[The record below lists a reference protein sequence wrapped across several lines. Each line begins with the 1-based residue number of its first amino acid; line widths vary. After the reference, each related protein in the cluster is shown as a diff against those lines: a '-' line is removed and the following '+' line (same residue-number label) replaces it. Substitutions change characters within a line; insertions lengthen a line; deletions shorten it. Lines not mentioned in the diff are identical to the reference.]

1 MDIHQWIETLEY
13 RTEWGGFIFMKALW
27 IWASLTLCRFQEVLL
42 FFFTDA
48 FFHEPVPGIKEI
60 EKH

>member
-1 MDIHQWIETLEY
+1 
-13 RTEWGGFIFMKALW
+13 MKALW
-27 IWASLTLCRFQEVLL
+27 VLASLTLCCFQEVLL

-48 FFHEPVPGIKEI
+48 FVHQPVPGIKEI

>member
-1 MDIHQWIETLEY
+1 
-13 RTEWGGFIFMKALW
+13 MKALW

-60 EKH
+60 EKHQMDEHSSETEIFKNR